1 MAASEAQKQA
11 YINAARN
18 AATELWRAQVTLQQL
33 QDEWNALDYGNT
45 LLPADFTGDN
55 EGLVASNIGAV
66 VFDTSNSI
74 QTLVFNVGS
83 ATNVARIKR

>member
-18 AATELWRAQVTLQQL
+18 AATELWRAQTTLQQL

-45 LLPADFTGDN
+45 IVEADFTGDN
-55 EGLVASNIGAV
+55 AGLVASQIGAV
-66 VFDTSNSI
+66 VFDTSNAI
-74 QTLVFNVGS
+74 QTQVFAAGH